1 MLSVLSARLTNKRT
15 GKRQIFDL
23 PLIQYR
29 VHIVDA
35 PVTAHKYH
43 GNIDLFRKGKCEFL
57 EIRFIHHCLDTAH
70 RCAVSADLD
79 AVKIRRT
86 GKNTVLAQHFT
97 MSFKPEEITPERA
110 LEVGKELCEK
120 YLKKEYQYYLTV
132 HTAGLS
138 ETSHRALQSAQVQ
151 LDHL

>member
-1 MLSVLSARLTNKRT
+1 MSARLTNKRT
-15 GKRQIFDL
+15 GQRQIFDL
-23 PLIQYR
+23 PLVKHI

-43 GNIDLFRKGKCEFL
+43 GNIHLFGKGKSKIL
-57 EIRFIHHCLDTAH
+57 EIRFVHACLDTAH

-79 AVKIRRT
+79 TVKIRHT

-97 MSFKPEEITPERA
+97 MSFKPGEITPERA

-138 ETSHRALQSAQVQ
+138 ETGNRALRSAQVQ

>member
-15 GKRQIFDL
+15 GQRQIFDL
-23 PLIQYR
+23 PLVKHI

-35 PVTAHKYH
+35 PVTAYKYH
-43 GNIDLFRKGKCEFL
+43 GNIHLFGNGKCEFL
-57 EIRFIHHCLDTAH
+57 EIRFIHPCLDTAH

-97 MSFKPEEITPERA
+97 MSFKPVEITPERA

-138 ETSHRALQSAQVQ
+138 ETGNRALQSAQVQ
-151 LDHL
+151 FDQL